1 MEKDMFD
8 LADYKPD
15 DFDKNLT
22 TYQCLTQNTMM
33 FLELAS
39 EKTFKLLDG
48 CFDGDDEGG
57 SVVMWLK
64 MSMRIAPCG

>member
-1 MEKDMFD
+1 MGKDMFD

-15 DFDKNLT
+15 DFDKNLS
-22 TYQCLTQNTMM
+22 TYQCLTQNTRL

-48 CFDGDDEGG
+48 CFDDDEG
-57 SVVMWLK
+57 MEELK
-64 MSMRIAPCG
+64 FCFN